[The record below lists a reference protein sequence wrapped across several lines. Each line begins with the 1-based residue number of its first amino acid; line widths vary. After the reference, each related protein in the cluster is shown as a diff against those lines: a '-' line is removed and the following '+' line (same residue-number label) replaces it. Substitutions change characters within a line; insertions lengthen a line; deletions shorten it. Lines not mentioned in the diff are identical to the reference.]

1 MCGILG
7 YLRLDGP
14 AGDGTIRAFDVA
26 RDTLGHRGPDDAATW
41 RAPDNSCLLGFR
53 RLSIIDLSPD
63 GRQPMANEDGTLQLV
78 FNGEIYNYRALREE
92 LVERGHEFRSRAD
105 SEVILHLYE
114 ELGERSLERLDGMFA
129 LAIYDVR
136 ARTLFVARD
145 RLGIKPLYYATSE
158 RCFAFASEPK
168 ALLALPHVS
177 REPDLGAVP
186 LYLTF
191 NALPGPGTL
200 FRDIQK
206 LEPGHWI
213 HVGVDSGAALHRYWS
228 PFELNGFAEAPD
240 EALEHLPR
248 RLEEAVAK
256 RLIADVPVGA
266 MLSGGLD
273 SSLVVAL
280 MARASSEPVRTL
292 TVGYRGEEDDRAG
305 DLHYARLVAETFG
318 TRHEELIVD
327 ESDVLDT
334 MDLLPGL
341 ADDPVGAP
349 SVAANLLAAR
359 LVRERGVI
367 VTLVGEGGDE
377 AFLGYPQTWKTWN
390 LRRRL
395 GFIARRLPR
404 GLSSGVL
411 RLGLLPETLAEFS
424 PTDSMDATLEELLH
438 RHGKGH
444 RAYWGHGILST
455 HRERERLREA
465 HETDHDPHGTLLSRL
480 GEADERFRAEGRELD
495 RLMLADLAIG
505 LAERLLMRVDRATMA
520 FGVEAR
526 VPLLDP
532 AVVRTVQRID
542 PERRG
547 RKPKALL
554 EEIARPI
561 LPGPVLAR
569 PKAGFPTARRVF
581 LAPGPLSRIRDSV
594 LEPRFVEAAR
604 LRPEAVRETLDRG
617 TDGQSRHFYQT
628 WALYVL
634 SLWYHRWVEN
644 EA

>member
-7 YLRLDGP
+7 YVRFDG
-14 AGDGTIRAFDVA
+14 AVDDATARAFDGA
-26 RDTLGHRGPDDAATW
+26 RDKLLHRGPDDAATW
-41 RAPDNSCLLGFR
+41 RSPDGSCLLGFR
-53 RLSIIDLSPD
+53 RLSIIDLSAD
-63 GRQPMANEDGTLQLV
+63 GRQPMANEDGTLRLV
-78 FNGEIYNYRALREE
+78 FNGEIYNYRALRRE
-92 LVERGHEFRSRAD
+92 LVDRGHRFRSQAD

-114 ELGERSLERLDGMFA
+114 EMGPGCLERLDGMFA
-129 LAIYDVR
+129 FAVYDGR
-136 ARTLFVARD
+136 DGSIFVARD
-145 RLGIKPLYYATSE
+145 RLGIKPLYYASSG
-158 RCFAFASEPK
+158 RRFAFASEPK
-168 ALLALPHVS
+168 ALLALPDVS

-200 FRDIQK
+200 FQEIRK
-206 LEPGHWI
+206 LGPGHWMRF
-213 HVGVDSGAALHRYWS
+213 GSDGDSRHERYWS
-228 PFELNGFAEAPD
+228 PFETQGFAESSD
-240 EALEHLPR
+240 DALEQLPR

-256 RLIADVPVGA
+256 RLVADVPVGA

-292 TVGYRGEEDDRAG
+292 TVGYRGGEDERTG

-318 TRHEELIVD
+318 TRHEELIVEETD
-327 ESDVLDT
+327 ILDT

-349 SVAANLLAAR
+349 SVAANLMAAR
-359 LVRERGVI
+359 LVRERGVV

-377 AFLGYPQTWKTWN
+377 TFLGYPQTWRTWT
-390 LRRRL
+390 LGRRL
-395 GFIARRLPR
+395 GFLASRIPRAAARALPD
-404 GLSSGVL
+404 
-411 RLGLLPETLAEFS
+411 LLPEKLAGFS
-424 PTDSMDATLEELLH
+424 PSNAMDATLAELLH
-438 RHGKGH
+438 RYGHGR
-444 RAYWGHGILST
+444 RAYWGHGTLST
-455 HRERERLREA
+455 HRERHRLRESHA
-465 HETDHDPHGTLLSRL
+465 ADHDPHATLLARL
-480 GEADERFRAEGRELD
+480 GEEEERLRAEGRELD
-495 RLMLADLAIG
+495 RLMLTDIAVG

-520 FGVEAR
+520 FSVEAR

-561 LPGPVLAR
+561 LPGPVLER
-569 PKAGFPTARRVF
+569 PKAGFPTARGVF
-581 LAPGPLSRIRDSV
+581 LAPGPYGRIRDSV
-594 LEPRFVEAAR
+594 LDERFLAATR
-604 LRPEAVRETLDRG
+604 LRPTAVRETLDRG
-617 TDGQSRHFYQT
+617 RDGQSRHFYQT

-644 EA
+644 RT